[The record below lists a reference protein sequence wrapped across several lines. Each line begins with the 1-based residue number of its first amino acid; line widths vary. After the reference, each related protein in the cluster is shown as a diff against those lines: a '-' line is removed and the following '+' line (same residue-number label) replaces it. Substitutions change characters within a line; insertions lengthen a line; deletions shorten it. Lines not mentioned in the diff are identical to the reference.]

1 MSFEYNK
8 IKYSWS
14 NKNEWKSEII
24 LNNNSQF
31 HCDYL
36 PNENQCI
43 YYFNLFILDNLRIIN
58 GEDEVEI
65 SFISSEILQKW
76 FKLFEMCLKQT

>member
-1 MSFEYNK
+1 MY
-8 IKYSWS
+8 
-14 NKNEWKSEII
+14 
-24 LNNNSQF
+24 
-31 HCDYL
+31 
-36 PNENQCI
+36 I
-43 YYFNLFILDNLRIIN
+43 YIYVIYIVLDNLRIIN

>member
-1 MSFEYNK
+1 M
-8 IKYSWS
+8 
-14 NKNEWKSEII
+14 
-24 LNNNSQF
+24 
-31 HCDYL
+31 YL
-36 PNENQCI
+36 L
-43 YYFNLFILDNLRIIN
+43 FNLFILDNLRIIN